1 MPERSRQHRQETHR
15 LKPLPTCGEMLV
27 SWKVSSSAFCEPL
40 WFAAGAC
47 VRQAPHSCCGTCRI
61 HGCITLTQ
69 LLCRSMLQDI
79 GAVFKHS
86 RSCSWS
92 LEGLR
97 NI

>member
-47 VRQAPHSCCGTCRI
+47 VHATSARLARWHS
-61 HGCITLTQ
+61 L
-69 LLCRSMLQDI
+69 SE
-79 GAVFKHS
+79 A
-86 RSCSWS
+86 
-92 LEGLR
+92 
-97 NI
+97 